1 MSRLRLRTGINFE
14 YHASRMLSNCQKF
27 FDTLYELLTSLS
39 LTFPEEGPQ
48 LDRLRNVLR
57 ANEDV
62 RSIKG
67 IMRRIAPNSQEI
79 EHRDERLF
87 EKEACLLP
95 GVDFRLLWRQDISD
109 TSRTALW
116 QYLQM
121 LNVMGAAIV
130 AEGPPAAANPDPPA
144 GAGIPDGIK
153 VPGMIES
160 LAKDIVSDIDIDP
173 AKLGGDPLTAV
184 KNLMAN
190 GGLARV
196 VKRVG
201 DKIKSKVDSGEL
213 DQNEL
218 IGEAQQM
225 LGSLKSMP
233 GGQGDTMAAM
243 AKTMESMM
251 KSPSATSDMQGE
263 GMMSSMLSAMTGGGE
278 EHLPDLED
286 IERQVQK
293 AIRKEYRNNQEAH
306 RERLRAKLKARSGEK

>member
-1 MSRLRLRTGINFE
+1 MDSQC
-14 YHASRMLSNCQKF
+14 HKF

-67 IMRRIAPNSQEI
+67 IMRRFAPNGQEI

-87 EKEACLLP
+87 HKEACLLP
-95 GVDFRLLWRQDISD
+95 GVDFRLLWQQDISD
-109 TSRTALW
+109 TSRAALW
-116 QYLQM
+116 QYLQV
-121 LNVMGAAIV
+121 LNLMGAAIV
-130 AEGPPAAANPDPPA
+130 ADGAPTGAGGCSTLPAFSDAA
-144 GAGIPDGIK
+144 GADLPGGVK

-190 GGLARV
+190 GGLAKV

-225 LGSLKSMP
+225 LGSLKNMP
-233 GGQGDTMAAM
+233 GGQGDAMAAM

-251 KSPSATSDMQGE
+251 KSPSAVSEMQGE
-263 GMMSSMLSAMTGGGE
+263 GMVASMLSAMTGGGE
-278 EHLPDLED
+278 EQLPDLEE

-293 AIRKEYRNNQEAH
+293 AIRKEYRTNQDAH

>member
-1 MSRLRLRTGINFE
+1 MDSQC
-14 YHASRMLSNCQKF
+14 HKF

-67 IMRRIAPNSQEI
+67 IMRRFAPNAQEI

-87 EKEACLLP
+87 HKEACLLP
-95 GVDFRLLWRQDISD
+95 GVDFKLLWQQDISD
-109 TSRTALW
+109 TSRAALW

-121 LNVMGAAIV
+121 LNLMGAAIV
-130 AEGPPAAANPDPPA
+130 ADGASTSTTGSFTLPTCPAPAAADLP
-144 GAGIPDGIK
+144 GGVK

-190 GGLARV
+190 GGLAKV

-225 LGSLKSMP
+225 LGSLKNMP
-233 GGQGDTMAAM
+233 GGQGDAMAAM

-251 KSPSATSDMQGE
+251 KSPSTVSETLGE
-263 GMMSSMLSAMTGGGE
+263 GIMASMLSAMTGGGE
-278 EHLPDLED
+278 EQLPDLED

-293 AIRKEYRNNQEAH
+293 AIRKEYRTNQDAH

>member
-1 MSRLRLRTGINFE
+1 MTSKC
-14 YHASRMLSNCQKF
+14 HKF

-67 IMRRIAPNSQEI
+67 IMRRFAPSRHEI
-79 EHRDERLF
+79 ERRDERIF
-87 EKEACLLP
+87 DREACLLP
-95 GVDFRLLWRQDISD
+95 GIDFRLLWQQDISD
-109 TSRTALW
+109 TSRAALW

-121 LNVMGAAIV
+121 LNLMGAAIV
-130 AEGPPAAANPDPPA
+130 GDESPAEAAVPVPETPA
-144 GAGIPDGIK
+144 GAGLSGVK
-153 VPGMIES
+153 VPSMIES

-196 VKRVG
+196 VKKVG
-201 DKIKSKVDSGEL
+201 DKIKSRVDSGEL

-233 GGQGDTMAAM
+233 GGQGDAMAAM

-251 KSPSATSDMQGE
+251 KSPSAVSETQGE

-293 AIRKEYRNNQEAH
+293 AIRKEYRTNQEAH
-306 RERLRAKLKARSGEK
+306 RERLRTKLKARSGEK

>member
-1 MSRLRLRTGINFE
+1 MTSKC
-14 YHASRMLSNCQKF
+14 HKF

-67 IMRRIAPNSQEI
+67 IMRRFAPSRHEI
-79 EHRDERLF
+79 EQRDERIF
-87 EKEACLLP
+87 DREACLLP
-95 GVDFRLLWRQDISD
+95 GVDFRLLWQQDISD
-109 TSRTALW
+109 TSRAALW

-121 LNVMGAAIV
+121 LNLMGAAIV
-130 AEGPPAAANPDPPA
+130 ADESPSESAAPETPA
-144 GAGIPDGIK
+144 GPGLSGGVK
-153 VPGMIES
+153 VPSMIES

-196 VKRVG
+196 VKKVG
-201 DKIKSKVDSGEL
+201 DKIKSRVDSGEL

-233 GGQGDTMAAM
+233 GGQGDAMAAM

-251 KSPSATSDMQGE
+251 KSPSAVSETQGE

-293 AIRKEYRNNQEAH
+293 AIRKEYRTNQEAH
-306 RERLRAKLKARSGEK
+306 RERLRTKLKARSGEK

>member
-1 MSRLRLRTGINFE
+1 MDSQC
-14 YHASRMLSNCQKF
+14 HKF

-67 IMRRIAPNSQEI
+67 IMRRFAPNAQEI

-87 EKEACLLP
+87 HNEACLLP
-95 GVDFRLLWRQDISD
+95 GVDFKLLWQQDISD
-109 TSRTALW
+109 TSRAALW

-121 LNVMGAAIV
+121 LNLMGAAIV
-130 AEGPPAAANPDPPA
+130 ADGASTSTTGSFTLPTCPAPAAADLP
-144 GAGIPDGIK
+144 GGVK

-190 GGLARV
+190 GGLAKV

-225 LGSLKSMP
+225 LGSLKNMP
-233 GGQGDTMAAM
+233 GGQGDAMAAM

-251 KSPSATSDMQGE
+251 KSPSTVSETQGE
-263 GMMSSMLSAMTGGGE
+263 GIMASMLSAMTGGGE
-278 EHLPDLED
+278 EQLPDLED

-293 AIRKEYRNNQEAH
+293 AIRKEYRTNQDAH

>member
-1 MSRLRLRTGINFE
+1 MDSQC
-14 YHASRMLSNCQKF
+14 HKF

-67 IMRRIAPNSQEI
+67 IMRRIAPNAQEI

-87 EKEACLLP
+87 HKEACLLP
-95 GVDFRLLWRQDISD
+95 GVDFKLLWQQDISD
-109 TSRTALW
+109 TSRAALW

-121 LNVMGAAIV
+121 LNLMGAAIV
-130 AEGPPAAANPDPPA
+130 ADGASTNATGSFTLPTCPAAADLP
-144 GAGIPDGIK
+144 GGVK

-190 GGLARV
+190 GGLAKV

-225 LGSLKSMP
+225 LGSLKNMP
-233 GGQGDTMAAM
+233 GGQGDAMAAM

-251 KSPSATSDMQGE
+251 KSPSTVSETQGE
-263 GMMSSMLSAMTGGGE
+263 GIMASMLSAMTGGGE
-278 EHLPDLED
+278 EQLPDLED

-293 AIRKEYRNNQEAH
+293 AIRKEYRTNQDAH

>member
-1 MSRLRLRTGINFE
+1 MDSQC
-14 YHASRMLSNCQKF
+14 HKF

-67 IMRRIAPNSQEI
+67 IMRRFAPNGQEI

-95 GVDFRLLWRQDISD
+95 GVDFRLLWQQDISD

-121 LNVMGAAIV
+121 LNLMGAAIV
-130 AEGPPAAANPDPPA
+130 AEGPPTNAAHPDPPVSA
-144 GAGIPDGIK
+144 GLPDGIK

-190 GGLARV
+190 GGLAKV
-196 VKRVG
+196 VKKVG

-233 GGQGDTMAAM
+233 GGQGDAMAAM
-243 AKTMESMM
+243 AKTMENMM
-251 KSPSATSDMQGE
+251 KSPSATSDVQGD